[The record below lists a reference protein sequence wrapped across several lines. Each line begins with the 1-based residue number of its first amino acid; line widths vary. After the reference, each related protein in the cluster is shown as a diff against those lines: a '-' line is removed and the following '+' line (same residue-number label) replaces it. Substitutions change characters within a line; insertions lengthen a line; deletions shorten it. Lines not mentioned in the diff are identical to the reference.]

1 MAVAAAADPHRAA
14 PVVVAGAPLSE
25 ARAAVVLVHGRGG
38 SARDIL
44 GLAAELDRPGI
55 AWLAPQAAGNSWY
68 PYSFL
73 AALESNQPHLDSAL
87 AALDRLVEGV
97 GDDGPGAERLA
108 LVGFSQGAC
117 LAVESAARGGRR
129 LGAVA
134 GLTGG
139 LIGPPGTA
147 RDYPGSLAG
156 TPVFLGSGDPDP
168 HVPWSRVEETAA
180 VFAELGAEVDLRR
193 YPGLPHTINADEMAR
208 LEELLTA
215 LAGDES

>member
-14 PVVVAGAPLSE
+14 PVVAAGAPLAE

-44 GLAAELDRPGI
+44 GLAGELDRPGV
-55 AWLAPQAAGNSWY
+55 AWLAPQAAGGSWY

-73 AALESNQPHLDSAL
+73 APLESNQPQLDSAL
-87 AALDRLVEGV
+87 AALRRVVDEV
-97 GDDGPGAERLA
+97 GDAGPGVERLA
-108 LVGFSQGAC
+108 LIGFSQGAC

-156 TPVFLGSGDPDP
+156 TPVLLGSGDPDP

-180 VFAELGAEVDLRR
+180 VFAGLGAEVDLRR
-193 YPGLPHTINADEMAR
+193 YPGLPHTINSDEMAR
-208 LEELLTA
+208 LDELLTA
-215 LAGDES
+215 LAGAES